1 VDAVIKVVEP
11 TGSETHLVA
20 EAGGREVVAVSRD
33 RLPVRPGDRVR
44 LQADAAR
51 AHLFD
56 ASTGER
62 IN

>member
-1 VDAVIKVVEP
+1 MEP

-20 EAGGREVVAVSRD
+20 DLGGNEVVAVSRD
-33 RLPVRPGDRVR
+33 RLGVKPGDRIR
-44 LQADAAR
+44 LQANPNR

-56 ASTGER
+56 AGTGER